1 MRKNGFT
8 LVELLVVIAII
19 GILIGLL
26 LPAVQAAR
34 EAARRMKCSNNLK
47 QLALSVHSYHDTT
60 DAIPSQMNGSWAYYY
75 SIMSPLVTLL
85 PYSEQQERY
94 NAIMTGN
101 IDPFTAQENEVY
113 QGTIPYL
120 ACPSDGN
127 ASLPSVQMGNRTR
140 TSYALGIGDTIKASR
155 CQLANPNFSAPGELL
170 SNKRGFFP
178 GRLNW
183 FGFSSVKDGLS
194 NTVAL
199 SERVVANEEFT
210 LNVKGGLAFVDDEE
224 GIIPSVCNAARNPND
239 RNLLSSTE
247 SKGWRRGAG
256 ACFSGGYSA
265 SSAFQTILPP
275 NSPSCVRL
283 IGDSMSDGDGIETLA
298 SASSNHPGGANV
310 AMGDGSVRFITDNVN
325 CITEGK
331 DNYNTGEEA
340 SGKSPY
346 GIWGA
351 MGTRSGGESS
361 SL

>member
-127 ASLPSVQMGNRTR
+127 ASLPPFRWETGPGQATRLESATRLRLRAVSSRTQ
-140 TSYALGIGDTIKASR
+140 I
-155 CQLANPNFSAPGELL
+155 
-170 SNKRGFFP
+170 
-178 GRLNW
+178 
-183 FGFSSVKDGLS
+183 
-194 NTVAL
+194 
-199 SERVVANEEFT
+199 
-210 LNVKGGLAFVDDEE
+210 
-224 GIIPSVCNAARNPND
+224 
-239 RNLLSSTE
+239 
-247 SKGWRRGAG
+247 
-256 ACFSGGYSA
+256 
-265 SSAFQTILPP
+265 FQRP
-275 NSPSCVRL
+275 
-283 IGDSMSDGDGIETLA
+283 
-298 SASSNHPGGANV
+298 
-310 AMGDGSVRFITDNVN
+310 VN
-325 CITEGK
+325 CCRISG
-331 DNYNTGEEA
+331 A
-340 SGKSPY
+340 SFPAG
-346 GIWGA
+346 
-351 MGTRSGGESS
+351 
-361 SL
+361 